1 MKVEV
6 KLETKTSD
14 TFCTALD
21 LILNIF
27 IEDFLTLEEHEQ
39 NEQKKTGEADL
50 LGGNLRSS
58 QQRQAESNIG

>member
-6 KLETKTSD
+6 KLEEKTSD

-27 IEDFLTLEEHEQ
+27 IEDFLSEDYEQ
-39 NEQKKTGEADL
+39 SEQKKTGKADL
-50 LGGNLRSS
+50 LGGNLRAA
-58 QQRQAESNIG
+58 QQRQTESDLC